1 MNNHFECTT
10 SHLENVSQ
18 LGLVSGVSSHGI
30 GFLTGLCDILCQI
43 VGEENRMLTKK
54 IEFSKSSAFTRMAQK
69 AIKIGADGVMDFRYE
84 ITDHTTIIA
93 YGTAFKKRHN
103 NTMEDKS

>member
-1 MNNHFECTT
+1 MNDHFECTT

-30 GFLTGLCDILCQI
+30 GFFTGMCDFFCRFF
-43 VGEENRMLTKK
+43 GEENKMLTKK
-54 IEFSKSSAFTRMAQK
+54 IEFSKSAAFSRMAQK

-84 ITDHTTIIA
+84 ITNHTTIIA
-93 YGTAFKKRHN
+93 YGTAFKKEKAI
-103 NTMEDKS
+103 EDKG